1 MNKKKVIVIALLII
15 VGLAAAL
22 QLKRNRDRNTSSSGN
37 LSVAEV
43 TVSVSKVTRKN
54 VSYRLELVGTAY
66 PIREVD
72 VAAQTQGRID
82 SLNFAPGQKIQT
94 GSVLALIDDKVKQ
107 LACQSA
113 RISVEKAAKDY
124 ERLANLFKGGGCSEQ
139 DLDNARITRE
149 TASISLQTAEKQYLD
164 SRIVAPFN
172 GIISDK
178 KVELGAYVVPGTPV
192 ASIVD
197 ISRLKAKLKVSETNI
212 YALRIGDR
220 AKIKSDL
227 QPDAELPGVVTFI
240 GPRGDDSHNY
250 PVEIEFP
257 NNGKSLLRGG
267 TFVTASVQIEMHR
280 DGLFIP
286 REALQGSVKDAK
298 VFVVEGGVALLKS
311 IVIGEKTGNMLE
323 VTSGLSDSDKVIV
336 SGQMNLTS
344 GKAIKIISND

>member
-1 MNKKKVIVIALLII
+1 MNKKKIIVIVLLII
-15 VGLAAAL
+15 IGLAVAL
-22 QLKRNRDRNTSSSGN
+22 QLKRNRDRNTSSSEN
-37 LSVAEV
+37 LVVAEV
-43 TVSVSKVTRKN
+43 AVSVSKGTRKN
-54 VSYRLELVGTAY
+54 VSYQLELVGSAY

-72 VAAQTQGRID
+72 IAAQTQGRID
-82 SLNFAPGQKIQT
+82 SLNFAPGQKIHV
-94 GSVLALIDDKVKQ
+94 GSVLGLIDDKTKQ

-113 RISVEKAAKDY
+113 RINAEKATKDY
-124 ERLANLFKGGGCSEQ
+124 ERTANLFKGGGCSEQ
-139 DLDNARITRE
+139 DFENARTARE
-149 TASISLQTAEKQYLD
+149 NASINLQVAEKQYLD

-212 YALRIGDR
+212 YTLRVGDR

-227 QPDAELPGVVTFI
+227 QPDADFAGVVTFI

-257 NNGKSLLRGG
+257 NNGKSLLKGG
-267 TFVTASVQIEMHR
+267 TFVTVSIQVEAHR

-286 REALQGSVKDAK
+286 REALQGSIKDAR
-298 VFVVEGGVALLKS
+298 VYVAEGGVARLKN
-311 IVIGEKTGNMLE
+311 IVIGERIGNMLE
-323 VTSGLSDSDKVIV
+323 VISGLSDSEKVIV
-336 SGQMNLTS
+336 SGQVNLTS